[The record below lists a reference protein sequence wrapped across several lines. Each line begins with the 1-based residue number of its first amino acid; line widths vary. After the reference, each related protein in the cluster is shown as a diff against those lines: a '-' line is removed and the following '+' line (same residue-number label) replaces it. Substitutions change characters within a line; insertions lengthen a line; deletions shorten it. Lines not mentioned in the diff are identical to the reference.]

1 MSFPPDVTLLLH
13 RFQAGDT
20 EAAEALVPLVHA
32 ELHRLAHRA
41 LARIP
46 AGQTLQTTALLNEAW
61 LKIERTRGLE
71 MEGPQ
76 GEPEQTYA
84 SREHFL
90 AVAASAMRSIVIDRA
105 RSRGAERHGGTHQ
118 RVDLDEVVDLMEA
131 RVSDLLGLDEALK
144 ELAEVRPEL
153 ARVVDQ
159 RFFAGMKHPEI
170 ARVEGVPLRTVERN
184 WRTARAWLQARLSP
198 EGRSEERS
206 EEGSQQGTAMGP
218 GE

>member
-1 MSFPPDVTLLLH
+1 MSFPPDVTLLLQ
-13 RFQAGDT
+13 RFQAGDAQ
-20 EAAEALVPLVHA
+20 AAEALVPLVHG

-46 AGQTLQTTALLNEAW
+46 AGQTLQTTALLHEAW
-61 LKIERTRGLE
+61 LRIDRVRGTDAS
-71 MEGPQ
+71 GTT
-76 GEPEQTYA
+76 GEKESGYA

-105 RSRGAERHGGTHQ
+105 RSRSAERHGGTHQ

-144 ELAEVRPEL
+144 ELSKVRPEL
-153 ARVVDQ
+153 ARVVEQ

-170 ARVEGVPLRTVERN
+170 ARVEGLSLRTVERN
-184 WRTARAWLQARLSP
+184 WRMARAWLHTRLSS
-198 EGRSEERS
+198 EGDFGAVSEDPSSEES
-206 EEGSQQGTAMGP
+206 SG
-218 GE
+218 